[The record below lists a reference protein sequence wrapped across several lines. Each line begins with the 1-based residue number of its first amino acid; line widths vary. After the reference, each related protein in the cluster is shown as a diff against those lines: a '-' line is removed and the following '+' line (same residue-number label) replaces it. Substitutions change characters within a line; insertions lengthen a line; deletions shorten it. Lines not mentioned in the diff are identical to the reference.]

1 MFIQLTIETPR
12 VTNSRDNQI
21 TNKIPHLKKTY
32 QKVKKKKKKAKKK
45 TKQKQNQKS
54 VLHKTKCYSRDIN
67 VWQRWQLKTSVI

>member
-32 QKVKKKKKKAKKK
+32 QKVKKKKRA
-45 TKQKQNQKS
+45 KQKQNKN
-54 VLHKTKCYSRDIN
+54 KIKNKYYTKPSGTVEI
-67 VWQRWQLKTSVI
+67 